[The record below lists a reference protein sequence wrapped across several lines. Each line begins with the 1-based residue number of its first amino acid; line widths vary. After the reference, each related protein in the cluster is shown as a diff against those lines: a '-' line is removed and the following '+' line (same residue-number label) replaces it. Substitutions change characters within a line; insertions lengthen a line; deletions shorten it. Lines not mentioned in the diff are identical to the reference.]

1 MISGIKRKTTA
12 VESTQRFFQTVNLII
27 SHFKR
32 DADKE
37 KIYELLSEDST
48 LNDLLIATAAVH
60 IYHNLGI
67 RVKDALE
74 LSGVSVESTGKLE
87 LIEKKSIYEEVET
100 LLKDS
105 FKLETDMLC
114 RNIDLDNMIIS
125 YLIEEREIKLQDFE
139 KERKIKEIGDLI
151 EKNLIDIILHY
162 PSFYFYDLIGDF
174 LGYTDEL
181 KFDILEESSAFK
193 DLSVEIEK
201 KLEMEEKEDKFI
213 ELASLSR
220 LIKKIQH
227 NFEFKSYTE
236 LQTQTMPV
244 RMIKRKILDYNF
256 NLFPISIPGLK
267 TFQEANNLKKDL
279 IKKIEVGLS
288 EKTDYEEF
296 EKNQMSF
303 LKNEIIK
310 QLKTNP
316 NDFLYFLE
324 SLNDSSF
331 KEIIFM
337 LNKYGVYNILQI
349 LNIDEEM
356 VEKVKENMVRY
367 NIDKF
372 DIMNLNDQKKNLL
385 VLLRKEICKL
395 DFPEL
400 NKVVEDCEDLT
411 EFDIVAILNQDKVD
425 LKDFW
430 RTIEQKT
437 ERPMTDFREF
447 IRKKGA
453 IDKIFLQNLGLN
465 SYSQILAIL
474 NFEDIINNIV
484 KDTFYY
490 IFSKILRQL
499 SRIIELYL
507 KVSNDK
513 ALFLVALKKMYGTT
527 ESEKWVWIKLEE
539 LLIERLISRQKEL
552 VVVFNAG
559 NQPFIVNGFIYARMT
574 DKSLNDGI
582 AELKDEVSPI
592 YEDVAPLSLRSDL
605 ISSVSY
611 CIGYDLIKRFESHEE
626 LRRLKVEERIET
638 KEKVEEEKKKKLR
651 EQQEISTLN
660 WIERRITSSLMRIT
674 SPGINP
680 NQLYWQDKDLKIAT
694 DNLKLHS
701 ELKGNVIDL
710 FCQYFNFATEK
721 IKSLAEDMII
731 PPYEKLKN
739 VVENLTEKVL
749 QKRLDHSPS
758 PEEINGMLDG
768 ERFEISKQ
776 IATRIGKIL
785 DKALYTKF
793 KSKRRNG

>member
-181 KFDILEESSAFK
+181 KLDILEESSAFK

-244 RMIKRKILDYNF
+244 RMIKRKIIDYNF
-256 NLFPISIPGLK
+256 DLFPISIPGLK

-303 LKNEIIK
+303 LKNEIIR

-337 LNKYGVYNILQI
+337 LNKYGVYDILQI

-385 VLLRKEICKL
+385 VLLKKEICKL

-411 EFDIVAILNQDKVD
+411 EFDIIAILNQDKVD

-430 RTIEQKT
+430 RTIEQIT

-582 AELKDEVSPI
+582 AELIDEVSPI

-611 CIGYDLIKRFESHEE
+611 CIGYDLIKRFESYEE

-638 KEKVEEEKKKKLR
+638 KEKVDEEKKKKLR

-680 NQLYWQDKDLKIAT
+680 NQLYWQEKDLKIAT

-701 ELKGNVIDL
+701 ELKGNIIDL

-721 IKSLAEDMII
+721 IKSLADDMIV

-749 QKRLDHSPS
+749 QKRLDHTPS
-758 PEEINGMLDG
+758 PEEINAMLEG